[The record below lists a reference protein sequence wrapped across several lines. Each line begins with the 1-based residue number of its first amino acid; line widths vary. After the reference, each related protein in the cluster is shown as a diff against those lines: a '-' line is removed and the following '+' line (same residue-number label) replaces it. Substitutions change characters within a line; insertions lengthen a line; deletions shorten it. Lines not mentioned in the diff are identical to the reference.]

1 MSALTCHLWQSTGAN
16 FADFISLITNL
27 RKLLLNNS
35 LYMMNVYYSKNYVN
49 PLLAINENYQL
60 LQISLEDGHK
70 IHQT

>member
-1 MSALTCHLWQSTGAN
+1 MSALTCHLWQSTRAN

>member
-1 MSALTCHLWQSTGAN
+1 
-16 FADFISLITNL
+16 
-27 RKLLLNNS
+27 
-35 LYMMNVYYSKNYVN
+35 MNVYYSKNYVN